1 VTETGIPGP
10 ARSGVY
16 RTPADFAPLRES
28 FDEAHAQRI
37 EVDLDAVRTKAQLL
51 DVLARSASLP
61 AHFGRNWDALA
72 DCFQDLPAPR
82 AAYLVHVFRA
92 SAARS
97 ALVTDWAIFL
107 EILED
112 AAIYWSERDATFLAF
127 VDDAPELRAWR

>member
-1 VTETGIPGP
+1 MTETAIPGP

-16 RTPADFAPLRES
+16 RTPGDFAPLRES
-28 FDEAHAQRI
+28 FDKARAQSI
-37 EVDLDAVRTKAQLL
+37 EVDLDAVRTKAELL

-72 DCFQDLPAPR
+72 DCFQELAAPR
-82 AAYLVHVFRA
+82 AACLVHVFRA

-97 ALVTDWAIFL
+97 ALGPDWAIFL

-112 AAIYWSERDATFLAF
+112 AAMYWSERGATFLAF
-127 VDDAPELRAWR
+127 VDDAPELRPWR